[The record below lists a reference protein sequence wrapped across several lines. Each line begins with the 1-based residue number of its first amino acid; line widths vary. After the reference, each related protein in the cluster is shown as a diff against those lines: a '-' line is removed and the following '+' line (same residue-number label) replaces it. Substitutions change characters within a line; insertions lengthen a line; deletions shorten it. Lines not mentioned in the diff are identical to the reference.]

1 MRVKRIALFLPNWV
15 GDVVMATPAVRAVRE
30 AFPAA
35 ELLTVCKPCVADV
48 LAGAPWFAEV
58 VPSDKRGILLRSVIT
73 MAREL
78 DMQVVA
84 EGIKSEDDAIQLS
97 QMGCDYGQ
105 SFLFGPPVGSESI
118 LRLLKER
125 FPLMK
130 RA

>member
-1 MRVKRIALFLPNWV
+1 MR
-15 GDVVMATPAVRAVRE
+15 D
-30 AFPAA
+30 
-35 ELLTVCKPCVADV
+35 
-48 LAGAPWFAEV
+48 
-58 VPSDKRGILLRSVIT
+58 PSDKRAVILRAVIT

-78 DMQVVA
+78 DMRVVA
-84 EGIKSEDDAIQLS
+84 EGIESEEDAIQLA